1 MQRIAI
7 TGGVAEGKTTILRM
21 FEALG
26 AHTLSSDAIV
36 ATLTRPGTELCRQ
49 LIKEFGP
56 SIVAADGTLA
66 RGALAQQAFSEP
78 RLRRRLNQLIHPA
91 VMRALRAQLD
101 ALETASLVVVEVPL
115 LIEAALQG
123 AFDGV
128 IVAQA
133 TPALQRQRLLQR
145 GVSWQQAQ
153 RILRAQ
159 LPTRAKTAFAD
170 WTVRTHRTLEQV
182 EAQVRRIWQ
191 ELTEPRG
198 VYSSAQRIRR

>member
-21 FEALG
+21 FESLG

-36 ATLTRPGTELCRQ
+36 ATLTGPGTELCRQ
-49 LIKEFGP
+49 LIKEFGQ

-66 RGALAQQAFSEP
+66 RGALAQLAFSEP
-78 RLRRRLNQLIHPA
+78 RLRRMLNQIMHPA
-91 VMRALRAQLD
+91 VVRALREQLD
-101 ALETASLVVVEVPL
+101 ALGTASLVMVEVPL
-115 LIEAALQG
+115 LIETALQG

-145 GVSWQQAQ
+145 GVSPQQARQ
-153 RILRAQ
+153 ILRAQ
-159 LPTRAKTAFAD
+159 LPTRAKVAFAD
-170 WTVRTHRTLEQV
+170 WTIRTHRTLEQV
-182 EAQVRRIWQ
+182 EAQVQRIWQ

-198 VYSSAQRIRR
+198 VYSSAQRIGR